1 MKEYTRK
8 VLIGTPTLDGR
19 VDVWYASSLERSIRM
34 AEERG
39 IYLHT
44 IFPSYDSLLQRS
56 RNSLLRLA
64 LQQEFDDLIFID
76 SDVEWEP
83 EWLFNLL
90 DKTEPVVGIALVK
103 KSDKN
108 EGYTVKITDKELKYN
123 SDQTLVQVD
132 GVGTGFMKVSRFALE
147 KLWEAST
154 PYKDEGGEQRMVFDI
169 TIDQNGEL
177 VSEDYTMCNKW
188 KELGYKVWLDPSA
201 TCNHIGIKKW
211 EGNFNNFLEK
221 NGYK

>member
-34 AEERG
+34 GEERG
-39 IYLHT
+39 IYVHT

-56 RNSLLRLA
+56 RNSLLKLA
-64 LQQEFDDLIFID
+64 LQQGFDDLIFID

-90 DKTEPVVGIALVK
+90 EKNEPVVGIALVR

-108 EGYTVKITDKELKYN
+108 EGYTVKVTDKELKYN
-123 SDQTLVQVD
+123 SDQTLIEVE
-132 GVGTGFMKVSRFALE
+132 GVGTGFMKALG
-147 KLWEAST
+147 KQHSVQ
-154 PYKDEGGEQRMVFDI
+154 G
-169 TIDQNGEL
+169 
-177 VSEDYTMCNKW
+177 
-188 KELGYKVWLDPSA
+188 
-201 TCNHIGIKKW
+201 
-211 EGNFNNFLEK
+211 
-221 NGYK
+221 